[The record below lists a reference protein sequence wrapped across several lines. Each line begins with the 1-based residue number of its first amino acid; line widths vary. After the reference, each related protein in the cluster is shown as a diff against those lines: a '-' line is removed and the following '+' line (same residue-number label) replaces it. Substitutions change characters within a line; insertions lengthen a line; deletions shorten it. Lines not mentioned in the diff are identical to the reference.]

1 VDQLLDFSEPANN
14 PTFDAH
20 MGERLQWS
28 LRKLNESSFIWAN
41 SPLVRAALPHRHQ
54 QQRQFR
60 GDDREQMTSARRAA
74 EALFTP
80 KPELDVQPVPDPAQS
95 IKAHK
100 SRVLPVLPPAPI
112 RQESVNVSATSEPAT
127 APKIPA
133 NKSARLRTLVKYGM
147 TISQVAEVYQV
158 PIETIERM
166 LRKS

>member
-1 VDQLLDFSEPANN
+1 MSEQL
-14 PTFDAH
+14 
-20 MGERLQWS
+20 
-28 LRKLNESSFIWAN
+28 
-41 SPLVRAALPHRHQ
+41 LPHRHQ

-74 EALFTP
+74 EAIFTP
-80 KPELDVQPVPDPAQS
+80 KPGIDVQPVPDPAQS

-100 SRVLPVLPPAPI
+100 PRVLPVLPPAAI
-112 RQESVNVSATSEPAT
+112 CQELVNASAASEPAA
-127 APKIPA
+127 APEIPA

-166 LRKS
+166 LRKR